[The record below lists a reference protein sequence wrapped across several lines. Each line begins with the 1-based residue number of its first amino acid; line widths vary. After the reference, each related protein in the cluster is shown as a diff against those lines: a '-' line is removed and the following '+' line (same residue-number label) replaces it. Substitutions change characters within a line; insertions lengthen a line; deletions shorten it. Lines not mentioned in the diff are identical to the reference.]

1 MRLVYVALDPEAIEA
16 LVRLAQANRR
26 HPKHEGGLIITR
38 YLQEQGLLKGDNQPK
53 PSQHNLERTEGP

>member
-26 HPKHEGGLIITR
+26 HPKHEAALIITR
-38 YLQEQGLLKGDNQPK
+38 YLRKRGLLKGDNQPK
-53 PSQHNLERTEGP
+53 QS